1 MPPIARHRLL
11 VVPLLALFALALAAC
26 GDSEATQRKAFMDF
40 LQTRILDKQGLH
52 VPQPTEE
59 ETKSFGPYAKDYA
72 VITDFSLGMDKS
84 ISAPMQQVMQKGV
97 IRSIDEIQT
106 RRADLIAAMEGMRAL
121 RAALDQQVAKADAA
135 HQALNEPAELKAV
148 FDKAYDRT
156 VTQPA
161 QTFKDI
167 FPAAD
172 NAFQAARGM
181 ADFLDQHKDQVKI
194 SGGQLQVT
202 DPKLV
207 AELNKLLGVLNG
219 NGQAIME
226 AQRKLQA
233 FVNGS

>member
-156 VTQPA
+156 VT
-161 QTFKDI
+161 
-167 FPAAD
+167 
-172 NAFQAARGM
+172 
-181 ADFLDQHKDQVKI
+181 
-194 SGGQLQVT
+194 
-202 DPKLV
+202 
-207 AELNKLLGVLNG
+207 
-219 NGQAIME
+219 
-226 AQRKLQA
+226 
-233 FVNGS
+233 